1 MMADLEGNELAPAEP
16 AIDEEGVDRAQIR
29 AMLAL
34 PPEERLR
41 RVQDFVESA
50 LELRELNAKGPVR

>member
-1 MMADLEGNELAPAEP
+1 MRADLEGNGLAPAEP
-16 AIDEEGVDRAQIR
+16 EIDEEGVDRAQIR